1 MSIDFEIPADAQ
13 AVRARVRN
21 WVQEECIPAE
31 QRLLDGAPFDDV
43 LKELRSKAK
52 DRGLWS
58 PFIPKDH
65 GGMGLGPLANALVQM
80 ELSQSTIGAL
90 STNSQ
95 GPDDATALTI
105 LNKGTQAQ
113 KEHFLEPLLRGEKRI
128 CFAMT
133 ERAAGADAT
142 GMQTRASKLPNGNYL
157 LRGEKWYISGAAGA
171 NIAMIMAKTDPDA
184 PRHKQFSTFL
194 LDLPNAGFI
203 VKRNIPTMEVQT
215 PISQMVYI
223 GHAEVE
229 IRDIE
234 ISAENIVGG
243 EGNGFEMGQFRLAY
257 GRLRHGV
264 HNVGIAQRALD
275 LATAHVA
282 ERSTFGKQ
290 LGERQAVEFMLA
302 DCAAQLYIA
311 RLMVLHIA
319 YKAERGMDIRRENG
333 IAKVFLANM
342 VHKVVD
348 TALQLHGALGYSL
361 DTPLARWYTQVRMQ
375 RIVDGPDEVHKW
387 TTGKGVIKAYRES
400 GTTALAAGGDLF

>member
-1 MSIDFEIPADAQ
+1 MAIDFEIPTDAQ
-13 AVRARVRN
+13 AVRARVRD
-21 WVQEECIPAE
+21 WVDTECLPAE
-31 QRLLDGAPFDDV
+31 QRLLDGAPFDEV
-43 LKELRSKAK
+43 LTGLRVKAK
-52 DRGLWS
+52 EQGLWM
-58 PFIPKDH
+58 PFIPKEQ
-65 GGMGLGPLANALVQM
+65 GGMGLGPLANALAQM
-80 ELSQSTIGAL
+80 ELGRSTIGAL

-95 GPDDATALTI
+95 GPDDASTLTI
-105 LNKGTQAQ
+105 LNKGTPGQ
-113 KEHFLEPLLRGEKRI
+113 KERFLQPLLRGEKRI

-142 GMQTRASKLPNGNYL
+142 GMRTRAEKLPNGNYL
-157 LRGEKWYISGAAGA
+157 LNGEKWYISGAAGA
-171 NIAMIMAKTDPDA
+171 GIAMIMAQTDADA

-194 LDLPNAGFI
+194 VDLPNAGFI

-215 PISQMVYI
+215 QLSAMTYV

-229 IRDIE
+229 IRDLEVSPDDIL
-234 ISAENIVGG
+234 GG

-275 LATAHVA
+275 MATAFVV
-282 ERSTFGKQ
+282 ERSTFGKK
-290 LGERQAVEFMLA
+290 LGDRQAVEFMLA

-319 YKAERGMDIRRENG
+319 YKAEHGMDIRRENG

-387 TTGKGVIKAYRES
+387 STGRGVIKAFREH